1 MNNGSDLPSLLTEL
15 IYGDEAAE
23 SLEQTL
29 GRLLVPGFALRVN
42 GQIYDRSGFAAHVR
56 EMRRM
61 TIGGGKIQVLEQIS
75 TDNRIAGRYL
85 FRMISAEGNSLSIE
99 AHLFATVNDG
109 KLARIIEVARQV
121 GNEAEENFLA
131 DT

>member
-1 MNNGSDLPSLLTEL
+1 MNNGFDLPSVLTEL
-15 IYGDEAAE
+15 LYGDEAAE
-23 SLEQTL
+23 PLEQTL
-29 GRLLVPGFALRVN
+29 SRLLVPGFVLRID
-42 GQIYDRSGFAAHVR
+42 GQIYDQSGFTAHVR
-56 EMRRM
+56 ELRRM
-61 TIGGGKIQVLEQIS
+61 TIGGGKLQVLEQIS

-85 FRMISAEGNSLSIE
+85 FLMTSAEGQRLSIE

-121 GNEAEENFLA
+121 GNDAEENFLA